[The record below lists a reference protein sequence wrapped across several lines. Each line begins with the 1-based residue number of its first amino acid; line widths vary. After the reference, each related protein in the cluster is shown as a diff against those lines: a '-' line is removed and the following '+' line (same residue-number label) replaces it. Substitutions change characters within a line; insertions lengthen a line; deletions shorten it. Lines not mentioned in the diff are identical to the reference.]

1 VLGIPYISSIL
12 LNFLFICAAAP
23 TSVVVKEF
31 RDSSGAP
38 QIPAAIA
45 AAAAADNAVTA
56 AAGTELELECI
67 ARGGNPAPRLTW
79 FVGGVEIAGTVA
91 QEDRRVGRTWSS
103 RSRLRL
109 PVSRADHGG
118 QVRCEADHD
127 ALDTPLLARV
137 SLNILYPPRVT
148 ASSTILT
155 PSNSSSFS
163 NASVLVEGGSVTLHC
178 EVESNPAANR
188 VIWRRSGSAATA
200 AAILTSQPT
209 FTMSP
214 VSRETAG
221 SYECVAENLLGLSEP
236 AALQLNVECKFIIFI
251 IFLLVFTLLKLLKT
265 AVSFFCILKKS
276 VSKNLDI

>member
-1 VLGIPYISSIL
+1 MYFFQF
-12 LNFLFICAAAP
+12 FLTFFFICAAAP
-23 TSVVVKEF
+23 TSVVVKEY

-38 QIPAAIA
+38 QIPAAI
-45 AAAAADNAVTA
+45 AAAADNAVTA

-79 FVGGVEIAGTVA
+79 SVGGVEISGTVA

-127 ALDTPLLARV
+127 ALDAPLLARV

-148 ASSTILT
+148 ASASILS
-155 PSNSSSFS
+155 PSNSSSAS

-178 EVESNPAANR
+178 EVESNPAATW
-188 VIWRRSGSAATA
+188 VSWRRSGSAA

-209 FTMSP
+209 FTVSP

-236 AALQLNVECKFIIFI
+236 ATLQLNVECKFFI
-251 IFLLVFTLLKLLKT
+251 IF
-265 AVSFFCILKKS
+265 FCWFSHFKS
-276 VSKNLDI
+276 Y

>member
-1 VLGIPYISSIL
+1 VLGIPFISSIL

-23 TSVVVKEF
+23 ISVVVKEY

-38 QIPAAIA
+38 LIPAAIT
-45 AAAAADNAVTA
+45 AADNAVTA

-109 PVSRADHGG
+109 PVSRADLGG

-127 ALDTPLLARV
+127 ALDSPLLARV

-148 ASSTILT
+148 ASATILSPT
-155 PSNSSSFS
+155 NSSSSSS
-163 NASVLVEGGSVTLHC
+163 NTSVLVEGGSVTLHC
-178 EVESNPAANR
+178 EVDSNPAANR
-188 VIWRRSGSAATA
+188 VSWRRSGSAATT

-209 FTMSP
+209 FTVSP

-236 AALQLNVECKFIIFI
+236 AALHLNVKCE
-251 IFLLVFTLLKLLKT
+251 FL
-265 AVSFFCILKKS
+265 
-276 VSKNLDI
+276 

>member
-1 VLGIPYISSIL
+1 MYFFQF
-12 LNFLFICAAAP
+12 FLTFFFICAAAP
-23 TSVVVKEF
+23 TSVVVKEY

-45 AAAAADNAVTA
+45 IAADNAVTA

-67 ARGGNPAPRLTW
+67 ARGGNPAPRLAW

-127 ALDTPLLARV
+127 ALDAPLLARV

-148 ASSTILT
+148 ASATILP
-155 PSNSSSFS
+155 PSNSSSAS

-178 EVESNPAANR
+178 EVESNPAATW
-188 VIWRRSGSAATA
+188 VSWRRSGSA

-209 FTMSP
+209 FTVSP

-236 AALQLNVECKFIIFI
+236 AALQLNVECELF
-251 IFLLVFTLLKLLKT
+251 
-265 AVSFFCILKKS
+265 
-276 VSKNLDI
+276 

>member
-1 VLGIPYISSIL
+1 MFDFPTTLVHQCNEFFSSCISSIL
-12 LNFLFICAAAP
+12 LKFLFICAAAP
-23 TSVVVKEF
+23 TSVVVKEY
-31 RDSSGAP
+31 RDSNGAP
-38 QIPAAIA
+38 QIPAAIT
-45 AAAAADNAVTA
+45 AAAADNAVTA

-79 FVGGVEIAGTVA
+79 SVGGVEIAGTVA

-127 ALDTPLLARV
+127 ALDVPLLARV
-137 SLNILYPPRVT
+137 SLNILYPPRIT

-155 PSNSSSFS
+155 PSNSSSS
-163 NASVLVEGGSVTLHC
+163 STNASVLVEGGSVTLHC

-188 VIWRRSGSAATA
+188 VSWRRSGSAA

-209 FTMSP
+209 FTVSP

-236 AALQLNVECKFIIFI
+236 AALQLNVECE
-251 IFLLVFTLLKLLKT
+251 
-265 AVSFFCILKKS
+265 FF
-276 VSKNLDI
+276 N